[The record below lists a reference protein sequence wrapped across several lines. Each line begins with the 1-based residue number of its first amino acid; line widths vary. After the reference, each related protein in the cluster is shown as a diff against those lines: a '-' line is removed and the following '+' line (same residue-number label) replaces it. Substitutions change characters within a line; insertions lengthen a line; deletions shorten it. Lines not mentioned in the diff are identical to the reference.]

1 MKINFLAF
9 IVILP
14 YIWLSYNTVRCPLT
28 MEDDGTYEASDGS
41 GRNSSRKNSIEEA
54 LGESVGFWR
63 KARNCQAAACV

>member
-1 MKINFLAF
+1 MNMHFHIQSHPA
-9 IVILP
+9 
-14 YIWLSYNTVRCPLT
+14 TGAGAAPLT

-54 LGESVGFWR
+54 LGESFGFWR